1 MNNYIYLILDFNA
14 SKRYSHHW
22 SYVNKYKTILENFKK
37 PYEIWIPKNAH
48 SEILFGLGKNCKT
61 FLRSNVYGFGRK
73 ENFYNWLIVKTIELF
88 LIRCKDLVDNDKL
101 ETIKKFVSKLYTNA
115 PYKRIKA
122 ISNSQ
127 VAINLIFPTLDSIAF
142 RLVERCLKRG
152 IPIKKVS
159 FRLGSGYKDNLKIN
173 DIEIRLRELITNFP
187 ECDIKLGYE
196 TFTHKQS
203 LLNHGLDSTCLYWAP
218 APSSTK
224 DTKNQKDL
232 HELTL
237 GFLGVARP
245 NKGFVEIPKL
255 LRSLISHNIPFT
267 AIAQEAM
274 YPWSEYVNTIQELK
288 KFSRILT
295 ILPANISEQELENVF
310 KSIDVLVL
318 PYSTEDYYLAGS
330 GLLFDAADLYIPTI
344 TKKGV
349 AFEWDITEY
358 SLGFT
363 YNNSEDFVSNI
374 KLLLINENN
383 FKFKKYNSDRNLAIA
398 AFLGIKGEL
407 YSK

>member
-22 SYVNKYKTILENFKK
+22 SYVSKYKIILENLKM

-48 SEILFGLGKNCKT
+48 SEISLSLGKNCKT
-61 FLRSNVYGFGRK
+61 FLRSNVYGYGRK
-73 ENFYNWLIVKTIELF
+73 ESFYNWVVVKTFDFF
-88 LIRCKDLVDNDKL
+88 LIRCKVLFDNDKL
-101 ETIKKFVSKLYTNA
+101 EIIKKLISKLYTNA
-115 PYKRIKA
+115 PYKQIKA

-127 VAINLIFPTLDSIAF
+127 VAINLVFPTLDSLAF

-159 FRLGSGYKDNLKIN
+159 FRLGSGYKDNFKID
-173 DIEIRLRELITNFP
+173 DIEIRLRKLITNFP

-203 LLNHGLDSTCLYWAP
+203 LLNHGLDSTYLFWAP

-224 DTKNQKDL
+224 DATSKKDL
-232 HELTL
+232 HNLTL

-255 LRSLISHNIPFT
+255 LRSLISHDISFT
-267 AIAQEAM
+267 AILQEAM

-288 KFSRILT
+288 NFSRILT
-295 ILPANISEQELENVF
+295 ILPANISEQELESVF

-318 PYSTEDYYLAGS
+318 PYNTEDYYLAGS
-330 GLLFDAADLYIPTI
+330 GLLFDAADLHIPII

-358 SLGFT
+358 SLGLT
-363 YNNSEDFVSNI
+363 YSNSEDFVLGI
-374 KLLLINENN
+374 KHLLSTENN
-383 FKFKKYNSDRNLAIA
+383 FKFKKYNYDRNLAIA
-398 AFLGIKGEL
+398 AFLGIKDEL

>member
-22 SYVNKYKTILENFKK
+22 SYVKKYKTILENLKK
-37 PYEIWIPKNAH
+37 PYEIWIPKNSH
-48 SEILFGLGKNCKT
+48 PEVLLSLGNNCKT

-73 ENFYNWLIVKTIELF
+73 ESFYEWLVVKTIDLF
-88 LIRCKDLVDNDKL
+88 LKRCKDLINDNKL
-101 ETIKKFVSKLYTNA
+101 ETIKEYISKLYTNA

-127 VAINLIFPTLDSIAF
+127 VAINLVFPTLDSIAF
-142 RLVERCLKRG
+142 RLVERCLRRG
-152 IPIKKVS
+152 IPIEKVS
-159 FRLGSGYKDNLKIN
+159 FRLGSGYKDNFKVD
-173 DIEIRLRELITNFP
+173 DIEIRLRKLITNFP

-203 LLNHGLDSTCLYWAP
+203 LLNLGLDSTCLFWAP
-218 APSSTK
+218 APSYTK
-224 DTKNQKDL
+224 DAASKKDL
-232 HELTL
+232 HKFTL

-255 LRSLISHNIPFT
+255 LRSLIVNNIPFT
-267 AIAQEAM
+267 AITQEAM

-288 KFSRILT
+288 NFSRVLT
-295 ILPANISEQELENVF
+295 ILPANISEQEFENVF

-318 PYSTEDYYLAGS
+318 PYNTEDYYLAGS
-330 GLLFDAADLYIPTI
+330 GLLFDAADLHIPTI

-363 YNNSEDFVSNI
+363 YTNSEDFISII
-374 KLLLINENN
+374 KHFLSNENN

-398 AFLGIKGEL
+398 AFLGIKSEL
-407 YSK
+407 FSN

>member
-1 MNNYIYLILDFNA
+1 MSNYIYLILDFNA

-22 SYVNKYKTILENFKK
+22 SYVNKYKSILENSKK
-37 PYEIWIPKNAH
+37 LYEIWIPKNAH
-48 SEILFGLGKNCKT
+48 SEISLVLGKHCKA

-73 ENFYNWLIVKTIELF
+73 ENFCSWLVVKMIDLF
-88 LIRCKDLVDNDKL
+88 LIRCKDLIDNDKL

-127 VAINLIFPTLDSIAF
+127 DTINLVFPTLDSIAF

-159 FRLGSGYKDNLKIN
+159 FRLGTGYKDIFRI
-173 DIEIRLRELITNFP
+173 DEIEIKLRRLIVNFP
-187 ECDIKLGYE
+187 ECEIKLGYE

-203 LLNHGLDSTCLYWAP
+203 LLSHGLDPTCLYWAP

-224 DTKNQKDL
+224 DTASKKNLD
-232 HELTL
+232 ELTL

-245 NKGFVEIPKL
+245 NKGFVEIPEL
-255 LRSLISHNIPFT
+255 LKSLSSHDIAFK
-267 AIAQEAM
+267 AIAQEAI
-274 YPWSEYVNTIQELK
+274 YPWDEYKKTIQELGN
-288 KFSRILT
+288 FLNILT

-310 KSIDVLVL
+310 KSIDILIL
-318 PYSTEDYYLAGS
+318 PYNTENYKLAGS
-330 GLLFDAADLYIPTI
+330 GLLFAAADLSIPTL

-349 AFEWDITEY
+349 AFEWDINEY

-363 YNNSEDFVSNI
+363 YENLEDFVKKI
-374 KLLLINENN
+374 KYLSTN
-383 FKFKKYNSDRNLAIA
+383 KYNYGFKSYNTDRSVAIR
-398 AFLGIKGEL
+398 AFLGI
-407 YSK
+407 SN